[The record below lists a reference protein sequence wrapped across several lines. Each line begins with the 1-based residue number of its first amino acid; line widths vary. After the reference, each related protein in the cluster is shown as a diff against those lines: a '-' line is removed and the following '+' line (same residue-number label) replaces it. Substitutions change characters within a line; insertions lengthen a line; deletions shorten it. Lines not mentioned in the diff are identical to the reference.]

1 MKNSFSFIFCLIAM
15 ASYSQNTLNA
25 GGWSTSGPGS
35 YTRITATNNLD
46 QKVYSIQNTIHM
58 DDAILEFEIIVDGVT
73 IPTKIYEGGVVAVEG
88 KSIFIRQTKPG
99 KQIKGNWKTIQQPE
113 TAATVIPWVGYPS
126 LNKEI
131 LVASLKTE
139 QEFIIEI
146 HGSLDCNDAAFQ
158 VFIDN
163 VPVKDSSNNTL
174 TFWNGS
180 SLIGKGKLVVVKV
193 SGSCTGSKII
203 SGYLKLKA

>member
-1 MKNSFSFIFCLIAM
+1 MKNTIFLIFSLIAI

-46 QKVYSIQNTIHM
+46 QKVYSIQNTTLV
-58 DDAILEFEIIVDGVT
+58 DDAILEFEIIADGVT
-73 IPTKIYEGGVVAVEG
+73 IPTKMYEGGVVAVEG
-88 KSIFIRQTKPG
+88 KSIFIRQTRPG
-99 KQIKGNWKTIQQPE
+99 RLIKGTWKTIQQPE
-113 TAATVIPWVGYPS
+113 TTAIVIPWVGYPS

-131 LVASLKTE
+131 LVCNLKTE

-146 HGSLDCNDAAFQ
+146 HGSLDCNDATFQ

-163 VPVKDSSNNTL
+163 IPVKDSSNNTL

-180 SLIGKGKLVVVKV
+180 SLIGKGKSVVVKV
-193 SGSCTGSKII
+193 NGSCTGSKTI

>member
-1 MKNSFSFIFCLIAM
+1 MKNILPLIACFITTF
-15 ASYSQNTLNA
+15 SYSQNTLNA

-35 YTRITATNNLD
+35 YTRITATHNLD

-58 DDAILEFEIIVDGVT
+58 DDAILEFDIIADGVT
-73 IPTKIYEGGVVAVEG
+73 IPTKMFEGGFVAVEA

-99 KQIKGNWKTIQQPE
+99 KQIKGSWKTIQQPE
-113 TAATVIPWVGYPS
+113 TAATVIPWMGYAS
-126 LNKEI
+126 LNKDI

-163 VPVKDSSNNTL
+163 VPVKDGSNNTL

-180 SLIGKGKLVVVKV
+180 SLIGKGKLVVVRV
-193 SGSCTGSKII
+193 SGSCTGAKPIT
-203 SGYLKLKA
+203 GYLKLKA

>member
-1 MKNSFSFIFCLIAM
+1 MKNILLLITCFIATFSH
-15 ASYSQNTLNA
+15 SQNTLNA
-25 GGWSTSGPGS
+25 GGWSTTGPGS

-46 QKVYSIQNTIHM
+46 QKVYSIQNTIMM
-58 DDAILEFEIIVDGVT
+58 DTDIIEFEIIADGVI
-73 IPTKIYEGGVVAVEG
+73 IPAKMYEGGFVAVEG

-99 KQIKGNWKTIQQPE
+99 RMIKGSWKTIQQSE
-113 TAATVIPWVGYPS
+113 TQATVITWTGYPS
-126 LNKEI
+126 LNKDI
-131 LVASLKTE
+131 LVANLKTE

-146 HGSLDCNDAAFQ
+146 HGSIDCNDATFQ

-163 VPVKDSSNNTL
+163 VPVKDNNNNTL

-180 SLIGKGKLVVVKV
+180 SLLGKGKSVVVRV
-193 SGSCTGSKII
+193 NGSCTNTQTV